1 MEQVGKSWFEL
12 WMESSLRAFSFVVGV
27 EQLKMF
33 SSKSAEAFMALSENY
48 GAPSPSGSTIDQ
60 IASSTLLTVNAL
72 GAGKVDWQAEKNG
85 EGATLKIGAC
95 PFSKLCSTM
104 LSEIIMSG
112 RIDKSKAPCLMSELA
127 SGACRNSGI
136 KCRSTLTSFA
146 PGSQCV
152 SEITKVEV

>member
-1 MEQVGKSWFEL
+1 MEQIGKSWFEL

-33 SSKSAEAFMALSENY
+33 SGKAAEAFMGMAEEY
-48 GAPSPSGSTIDQ
+48 GVPTPNGNTIDQ
-60 IASSTLLTVNAL
+60 ITSSTILTVNGL

-85 EGATLKIGAC
+85 NGATLKIGTC